1 MTIAANVGPALGREV
16 ADADSIAELR
26 HQAEDWNRCDSTR
39 MPRKTSSA
47 KAL

>member
-1 MTIAANVGPALGREV
+1 MTIAANVGPAMAREV

-26 HQAEDWNRCDSTR
+26 HQAEDCTRCDSTR
-39 MPRKTSSA
+39 MQRKTSSA